1 MAPGMDAKGPIS
13 KNDPRF
19 RPFET
24 PTLYDGVTSVK
35 VDLGT
40 EDDSDEEEVEIDP
53 ERGPLLWRPGL
64 PPRGSTLANSPM
76 KPCAPPQVKNWVQMS
91 VTEQT
96 TMIHVV
102 AKKNRAAKNLASR

>member
-53 ERGPLLWRPGL
+53 ERGPLLWRPD
-64 PPRGSTLANSPM
+64 
-76 KPCAPPQVKNWVQMS
+76 APPTSTRIINEPCRQGDVLMVKNWVQMS